1 MSTSFREKIKRV
13 FSRSASGPSQRPKDS
28 STPSSKPKGSRR
40 PSQSQPPNKPATIRP
55 PIGVKPG
62 KIKYRS
68 NGKPKIE
75 LYKEHEIPRSKYR
88 GPFDEEHIKRL
99 AAYTISSATTGSDRP
114 RSFVSEL
121 SPMGTRAPSR
131 RQSAENTRSDGLGV
145 EATIGNGYLTMS
157 EALASV
163 PSSAGFPGDGHTYAP
178 VLPAIRSAVVTHDV
192 DLGSDTTSV
201 TTAGAL
207 GLDQNNPNISSST
220 LLTFQTDST
229 LAPPS
234 GTATSMSA
242 NPHPVPEK
250 IDLAS
255 SPVPSHELTEA
266 LRAIQLRP

>member
-1 MSTSFREKIKRV
+1 MSTSFRQKIKRV
-13 FSRSASGPSQRPKDS
+13 FSRSASGPSRRPKDS
-28 STPSSKPKGSRR
+28 STPSSKTKPSRR
-40 PSQSQPPNKPATIRP
+40 HSQSQPPNKPTTIRT

-88 GPFDEEHIKRL
+88 GPFDEDHIKRL
-99 AAYTISSATTGSDRP
+99 AAYTISGATTESDRP

-131 RQSAENTRSDGLGV
+131 RHSAENTRSDILGV

-157 EALASV
+157 EALAPL
-163 PSSAGFPGDGHTYAP
+163 PSSA
-178 VLPAIRSAVVTHDV
+178 IRSVVTHDV

-201 TTAGAL
+201 TTAAGTL

-220 LLTFQTDST
+220 LFTFQTEST

-234 GTATSMSA
+234 GTVTSMSA
-242 NPHPVPEK
+242 NPHPAPEK